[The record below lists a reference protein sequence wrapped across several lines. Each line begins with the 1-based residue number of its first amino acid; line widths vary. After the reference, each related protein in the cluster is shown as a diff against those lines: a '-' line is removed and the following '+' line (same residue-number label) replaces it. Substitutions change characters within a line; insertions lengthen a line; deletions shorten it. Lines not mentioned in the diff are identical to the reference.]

1 MINAA
6 LVVVFCAVICAFS
19 GRPDTSLAFTFA
31 KDGSEKNLPLDW
43 KVMKGRGTEYSVGKE
58 DFLVVLH
65 AVSHEGNTL
74 IGRKIQL
81 SLLDYPV
88 MSWEWKAV
96 QLPDSGNEEEKRK
109 NDSGCGIYVLLKTGL
124 FFKAV
129 KYVWSTT
136 LPAGTVLES
145 RHNANVKIIVLES
158 GKARCGEWVS
168 ESVNVRDDIRR
179 CFGNKWIEIHGIGIM
194 TDADNTH
201 SSAEAYYGNIR
212 LSARGE
218 LHE

>member
-1 MINAA
+1 MIKATLIA
-6 LVVVFCAVICAFS
+6 VFCAVACAFP
-19 GRPDTSLAFTFA
+19 GQPDTSLAFTFA
-31 KDGSEKNLPLDW
+31 KDASEKKLPFEW
-43 KVMKGRGTEYSVGKE
+43 KVMKGKGTEYSVVKE
-58 DFLVVLH
+58 DSMVVLH

-81 SLLDYPV
+81 SLPDYPV
-88 MSWEWKAV
+88 MSWKWKAV
-96 QLPDSGNEEEKRK
+96 QLPDNGKETEKHK

-145 RHNANVKIIVLES
+145 RHNSNVKILVLES
-158 GKARCGEWVS
+158 GKDRVGQWIS
-168 ESVNVRDDIRR
+168 ERVNIRDDIKR
-179 CFGNKWIEIHGIGIM
+179 CFGDKWTEIRGIGIM

-201 SSAEAYYGNIR
+201 SSAEAWYADIR
-212 LSARGE
+212 LGAGDAK
-218 LHE
+218 